1 MNRGVLWLFVE
12 RELRDLRANRQ
23 VWPAYIALG
32 IVGIVLPAGLAA
44 AIPLMLR
51 DAASGREPELTVM
64 LRWLGQLPEFRGL
77 DAGEALARYLLRSVA
92 GLFLIIPVALS
103 STAAAFSIVGEK
115 TQRTLEPILATPI
128 TDREFLFGK
137 LLAAV
142 APTVAVTWLTGLG
155 AVVLADAVLWSR
167 FGGPI
172 LPDRYWIVALGVL
185 APLLAAMVVLVTM
198 RLSAKSTDPQA
209 TVQATALTVIPAFL
223 LVFAVFG
230 KVLTLWFPALVI
242 GCGVASLVVLVLFRT
257 NVRRFER
264 EEILTR
270 WK

>member
-1 MNRGVLWLFVE
+1 MNRGVLWLFMQ

-51 DAASGREPELTVM
+51 DAASGREPELQAVM
-64 LRWLGQLPEFRGL
+64 RWLGQLPEFRGM
-77 DAGEALARYLLRSVA
+77 DAAEALARYFLRSVA

-128 TDREFLFGK
+128 TDREFLIGK

-142 APTVAVTWLTGLG
+142 APTVALTWLTGLG
-155 AVVLADAVLWSR
+155 AVILVDAVMWSR
-167 FGGPI
+167 FGPI

-198 RLSAKSTDPQA
+198 RMSAKSTDPQA
-209 TVQATALTVIPAFL
+209 TVQATALMVIPGFL

-230 KVLTLWFPALVI
+230 RLLTLWFPALVI